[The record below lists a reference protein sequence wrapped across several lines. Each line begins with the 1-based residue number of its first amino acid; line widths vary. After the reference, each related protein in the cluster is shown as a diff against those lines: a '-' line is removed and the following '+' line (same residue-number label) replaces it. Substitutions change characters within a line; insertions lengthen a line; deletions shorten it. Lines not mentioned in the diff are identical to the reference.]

1 MNNSQIDNEKYIN
14 VVMPV
19 YSFIE
24 YSDKYSKKSGILWH
38 YYRYETLLNAN
49 GAIANFPA
57 DNNNS
62 ALVKFKTKIAA
73 EQEMM
78 VQKMLKLEYL

>member
-1 MNNSQIDNEKYIN
+1 MNNSQTDNEKYIN
-14 VVMPV
+14 IVMPV

-49 GAIANFPA
+49 GAIA
-57 DNNNS
+57 
-62 ALVKFKTKIAA
+62 
-73 EQEMM
+73 
-78 VQKMLKLEYL
+78 

>member
-24 YSDKYSKKSGILWH
+24 YSDKYSKKSEILWH

-73 EQEMM
+73 E
-78 VQKMLKLEYL
+78 